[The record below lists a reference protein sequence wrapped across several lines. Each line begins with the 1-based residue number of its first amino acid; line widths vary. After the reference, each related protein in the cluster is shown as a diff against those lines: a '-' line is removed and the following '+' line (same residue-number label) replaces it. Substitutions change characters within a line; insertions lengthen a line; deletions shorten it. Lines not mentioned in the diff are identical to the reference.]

1 MAMPSHRL
9 SISACW
15 FAAPGI
21 CWVSTDIPF
30 KASSKLIFSRT
41 KAWGMAVVNNAFT
54 PASVPV
60 LSVCVVT
67 ARDSLQ
73 WCWNCAI
80 IFSRAY

>member
-21 CWVSTDIPF
+21 CWVSTNIPF

-41 KAWGMAVVNNAFT
+41 KAWGMAVVNSAFT
-54 PASVPV
+54 PASRPR
-60 LSVCVVT
+60 LGRKT
-67 ARDSLQ
+67 YWHKDKARLTGTR
-73 WCWNCAI
+73 N
-80 IFSRAY
+80 YKN